1 MMMERWHR
9 MARMCEASLLGK
21 LQKLPDMGL
30 GTLLWVILLE
40 QGIAPD
46 VLQGCLPTST
56 IL

>member
-9 MARMCEASLLGK
+9 MARTCEASLLGK

-30 GTLLWVILLE
+30 GTLLWVVLLE